1 MMERESN
8 LFRDTRKQSL
18 YRWEA
23 ATNRDCELLNDDITE
38 SLECKW
44 QNTARDELGHE
55 HISIFCSLGEW
66 ASNIS
71 DILKDP
77 SRDRC
82 DFLDDEHR
90 QALFRYYTRFLLVV
104 SEIISDFQKMVEE
117 TKSCDSKQSR
127 EFLSRKRGEVDSV
140 ILFVNKVCKHKAEN
154 IHSCNHHLPIWFED
168 CSEKHSFTRP
178 ISIAKLEFAQPDG
191 ILVPKLSYF
200 VNVILHCYARLDD
213 LFETEPDGF
222 EMICSKYNGVSYI
235 GRATL

>member
-1 MMERESN
+1 MERKSN
-8 LFRDTRKQSL
+8 LFRNTRKQAL

-23 ATNRDCELLNDDITE
+23 GTNRDCEPLNDDITE
-38 SLECKW
+38 SVECKW
-44 QNTARDELGHE
+44 QDRAIDELGYE

-71 DILKDP
+71 DILKDA

-104 SEIISDFQKMVEE
+104 SEILADFEKIAQK
-117 TKSCDSKQSR
+117 TKSPQSKKPR
-127 EFLSRKRGEVDSV
+127 EFLSGKRGEVDS
-140 ILFVNKVCKHKAEN
+140 LLGFVNTVCKHKVKSL
-154 IHSCNHHLPIWFED
+154 HSCNHHLPIWFED

-178 ISIAKLEFAQPDG
+178 ISIGNLVFDQADG

-200 VNVILHCYARLDD
+200 IDVIVHCYARLDD
-213 LFETEPDGF
+213 LFEKETDRF
-222 EMICSKYNGVSYI
+222 RMICNEYNGVSYPV
-235 GRATL
+235 